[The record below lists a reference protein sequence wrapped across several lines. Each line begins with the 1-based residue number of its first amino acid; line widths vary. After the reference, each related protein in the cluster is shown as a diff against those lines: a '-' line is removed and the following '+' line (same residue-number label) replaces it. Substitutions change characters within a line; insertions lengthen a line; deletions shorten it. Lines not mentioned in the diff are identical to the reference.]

1 MLIVLMAETKLIAVK
16 IHDSSKGGW
25 CDSGKDDDIKGGDD
39 SDGES
44 NNGTDGHKYDS
55 DDDGCLNSV
64 KNCFRNKQ
72 IILENFS
79 LPDPAKRKSL

>member
-1 MLIVLMAETKLIAVK
+1 MAQAKLTAVK
-16 IHDSSKGGW
+16 INDSSKGGW

-44 NNGTDGHKYDS
+44 NDGTDGHKHDGD

-72 IILENFS
+72 IIFENLS
-79 LPDPAKRKSL
+79 LPDSARWRKSL